1 MLSSHALKQI
11 VAEARPIIERQLDD
25 ADQIA
30 ALREVVTAQGGDW
43 SALKA
48 LIKAQVQDERDEAGD
63 GKRVRKI
70 LDKADYATTY
80 AGLLG
85 LANMNEQNFPAA
97 ETTIHNSSVPA
108 GFDPETGEDVT
119 TSAGAQ
125 IIEGMAE
132 ALAVSR
138 GEAEPHQVHEPQP
151 ETAKQSQGDATMALG
166 VSFAGTEGDEG
177 QHPIQP
183 ETAVQSAE
191 PEKASAEDG
200 RDVEAAGGAAPV
212 LTNSYPASTSPQISL
227 AGEGSSNPQPTPA
240 APLNNS
246 APRSSSG
253 LERMPG
259 CKNLDACAGS
269 RTKRCFTC
277 EREWNSKNEVSA

>member
-85 LANMNEQNFPAA
+85 LANMNEQNFSAA
-97 ETTIHNSSVPA
+97 ETTIHNTSVPA
-108 GFDPETGEDVT
+108 GFDPETVEEVT
-119 TSAGAQ
+119 TPFFVESANN
-125 IIEGMAE
+125 
-132 ALAVSR
+132 
-138 GEAEPHQVHEPQP
+138 EPQP
-151 ETAKQSQGDATMALG
+151 ETAEQSQGITSAPTA
-166 VSFAGTEGDEG
+166 SFAGTEGDEG

-183 ETAVQSAE
+183 ETANEVGDEFSHVAGDAAGHGE
-191 PEKASAEDG
+191 SDRREDAG
-200 RDVEAAGGAAPV
+200 DFSNAGGENVAAPNAEAAEAVSDNAANTLNPSENEGAVQTGAP
-212 LTNSYPASTSPQISL
+212 
-227 AGEGSSNPQPTPA
+227 
-240 APLNNS
+240 
-246 APRSSSG
+246 
-253 LERMPG
+253 
-259 CKNLDACAGS
+259 
-269 RTKRCFTC
+269 TKRNWSYTDEPDPRCLNPKGC
-277 EREWNSKNEVSA
+277 GGYSRSALCGKCRQKAGLAVDHHEVDA